1 MEKLTIFN
9 DKTLIPVADKYQLTD
24 QQREVFFRRLIE
36 KKNYRQIAEE
46 LETSENAC
54 QKCMGEVYKKF
65 NITGE
70 TRGKE
75 RRLIQVINSIITPQK
90 SVSSIIYPSP
100 FIERNFQFILRGEHA
115 IARSLFAFI
124 ARTLKQVQVEHYS
137 PAQIIGQAIREIVS
151 DSSHRNILEK
161 APSATLRK
169 FCLEQILKHLNS
181 QRREKESS
189 LNKLIISEESLIN
202 NMKIIRYVLDKLIK
216 ESCPKDHQLL
226 EHIYEKG
233 LSYQQ
238 IAGDWIDSPEK
249 SENQDLINELKE
261 KHEKLLKHIRLE
273 FHTIKESENLED
285 YLKEV
290 KETEIISYKNP
301 EIKTKIELYSKIANL
316 ETLNNDNIQ
325 YLKLILDDSIRTP
338 LIDFWINEIDHFIA
352 HEREDLQY
360 LETHKEF
367 EAQQKIELINEL
379 KDGLLVNGKEKEPVL
394 TIGIW
399 EVKNFRLYCEQYQ
412 LAEAEVTLWNPK
424 TNKQFTGIAVEKG
437 SINALCQA
445 LNYSLNKALQLEN
458 KACNFFLYW
467 VSLQNE
473 KINNDINVP
482 VTATVII
489 QDGSNFYVGKDINED
504 TITAAFNACVSATD
518 NLVNNKSTCVEKIAN
533 EYTRTGIVKISGQ
546 ARIEKTIEI
555 LTKIFETRESAPIS
569 IFAVSSGK
577 LVSWWNSELGYK
589 FQEFNKKLIQQGIN
603 IQRVFI
609 LDKLSSEIKEIMER
623 QKRDGIDVRY
633 ILEEN
638 VENLQSNSEPFL
650 GWQSLASTNFLV
662 CGDELTTK
670 MVVNSQGNEE
680 DGSISFVQDDILVNK
695 QQFDLIWEKAEDKDL
710 VNSQ

>member
-1 MEKLTIFN
+1 LNSIYVLTKLTCS
-9 DKTLIPVADKYQLTD
+9 L
-24 QQREVFFRRLIE
+24 
-36 KKNYRQIAEE
+36 AEE

-75 RRLIQVINSIITPQK
+75 RRLIQAINSIITPPK
-90 SVSSIIYPSP
+90 SVSSIISP
-100 FIERNFQFILRGEHA
+100 FIESNFQFILIGEHS

-124 ARTLKQVQVEHYS
+124 TRILKQVQVEYYS

-151 DSSHRNILEK
+151 DSSRISSLEK

-169 FCLEQILKHLNS
+169 FCLEQILKQLNS
-181 QRREKESS
+181 RRSQEESS

-202 NMKIIRYVLDKLIK
+202 NMKIIRYVLKQIK

-226 EHIYEKG
+226 EHIYEQG

-238 IAGDWIDSPEK
+238 IILDWIDSPEK

-301 EIKTKIELYSKIANL
+301 EIKTKIEIYSKIANL

-379 KDGLLVNGKEKEPVL
+379 KDSLLVNGKEKEPVL

-445 LNYSLNKALQLEN
+445 LNYSLNKAFQLEN

-467 VSLQNE
+467 VNLQNE

-482 VTATVII
+482 VTATVIL
-489 QDGSNFYVGKDINED
+489 QDGSNFYAGKDTNED
-504 TITAAFNACVSATD
+504 TITAAFNACVFATD
-518 NLVNNKSTCVEKIAN
+518 NLVNNKQTCVEKIAN
-533 EYTRTGIVKISGQ
+533 EYTRTGIVKISGE
-546 ARIEKTIEI
+546 ARIEKTIDI
-555 LTKIFETRESAPIS
+555 LTKIFETRERKSIS
-569 IFAVSSGK
+569 LFAVSSGK
-577 LVSWWNSELGYK
+577 LIAWWNSDLGRK
-589 FQEFNKKLIQQGIN
+589 FQEFNKELILQEIN

-633 ILEEN
+633 ILEED
-638 VENLQSNSEPFL
+638 VENLQLNSEPL
-650 GWQSLASTNFLV
+650 GLPWQSLASTNFLV
-662 CGDELTTK
+662 CGDKLTTK

-680 DGSISFVQDDILVNK
+680 DGSISFVEDDIRINK
-695 QQFDLIWEKAEDKDL
+695 QLFDWIWEKAKDKDL

>member
-1 MEKLTIFN
+1 MEKLIILN
-9 DKTLIPVADKYQLTD
+9 DKTLTRLADEYELTD

-75 RRLIQVINSIITPQK
+75 RRLIQVINSIITPPK
-90 SVSSIIYPSP
+90 SVSSIISP

-115 IARSLFAFI
+115 IARSLFAFL
-124 ARTLKQVQVEHYS
+124 ARILKQVQVEHYS

-169 FCLEQILKHLNS
+169 FCLEQILKQLNS
-181 QRREKESS
+181 QRNEEKLS
-189 LNKLIISEESLIN
+189 LNKLSISEESFIK
-202 NMKIIRYVLDKLIK
+202 NMKIIRYILDKLIK
-216 ESCPKDHQLL
+216 ESPPKDHQLL
-226 EHIYEKG
+226 EHIYDKG

-238 IAGDWIDSPEK
+238 IAGDWMDSSEK

-261 KHEKLLKHIRLE
+261 KHEKMLKHIRLE

-290 KETEIISYKNP
+290 KETEIIAYKNP
-301 EIKTKIELYSKIANL
+301 EIKTKIELYSKIANF
-316 ETLNNDNIQ
+316 ETLNNDNLQ

-352 HEREDLQY
+352 HEREDLKY

-367 EAQQKIELINEL
+367 ESQQKIELINEL

-399 EVKNFRLYCEQYQ
+399 KVKNFRLYCEQYQ

-424 TNKQFTGIAVEKG
+424 TNKQLTGIAVEKG

-445 LNYSLNKALQLEN
+445 LNYSLNKVFQLEN
-458 KACNFFLYW
+458 KACNLFLCW

-473 KINNDINVP
+473 KVNNNINIP
-482 VTATVII
+482 MTATVILH
-489 QDGSNFYVGKDINED
+489 DGSNFYVGKYTDED
-504 TITAAFNACVSATD
+504 TITAAFHACVSAAD
-518 NLVNNKSTCVEKIAN
+518 NLVNN
-533 EYTRTGIVKISGQ
+533 TRNGIVKISGE
-546 ARIEKTIEI
+546 ARIETTIDI
-555 LTKIFETRESAPIS
+555 LTKIFETTEEPIP
-569 IFAVSSGK
+569 ICALSSGK
-577 LVSWWNSELGYK
+577 LVYWWNSEPGYK

-609 LDKLSSEIKEIMER
+609 LDKSSIEIEEIMER

-638 VENLQSNSEPFL
+638 VKNFP
-650 GWQSLASTNFLV
+650 SLASTNLLV
-662 CGDELTTK
+662 CGDKLTTT
-670 MVVNSQGNEE
+670 MVVNSQENEE
-680 DGSISFVQDDILVNK
+680 DGSISFVEDDIRLN
-695 QQFDLIWEKAEDKDL
+695 QQRFDEIWNNAAQLKSYTL
-710 VNSQ
+710 PL